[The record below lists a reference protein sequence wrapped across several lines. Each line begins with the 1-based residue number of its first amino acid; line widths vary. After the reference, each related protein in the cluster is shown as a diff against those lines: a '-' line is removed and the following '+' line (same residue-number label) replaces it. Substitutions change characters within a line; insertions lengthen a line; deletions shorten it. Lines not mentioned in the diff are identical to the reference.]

1 LNSEPGT
8 DSFKFKIENEGG
20 GMHDLYNFVSGPLAW
35 LAFIVFFG
43 GSLYRLITLFVL
55 INQKE
60 RFIYTYMSLKYG
72 LRSILHWSTPF
83 ATENMKRHPLLT
95 IVTFAFHICLLLTP
109 IFLLAHVTM
118 IDESWNISWWNL
130 SEGAAQIMTVMVVA
144 CCVFFLIRRLVS
156 PEVQYV
162 TAASDYVILALVAA
176 PFVTGFLAYYQ
187 WLDYQIIVIL
197 HILSGE
203 ILLVAIP
210 FTRLSHMLFA
220 PLTRAYM
227 GSEFGGIRHARD
239 W

>member
-1 LNSEPGT
+1 
-8 DSFKFKIENEGG
+8 
-20 GMHDLYNFVSGPLAW
+20 MHDLYNFVSGPLAW

-60 RFIYTYMSLKYG
+60 KFIYTYMSLKYG

-109 IFLLAHVTM
+109 IFLLAHITM
-118 IDESWNISWWNL
+118 IDESWNISWGNL
-130 SEGAAQIMTVMVVA
+130 SEGAAQIMTVIVVA
-144 CCVFFLIRRLVS
+144 SCVFFLIRRLVS

-162 TAASDYVILALVAA
+162 TAASDFVILALVAA

-187 WLDYQIIVIL
+187 WLDYQIVVIL

-227 GSEFGGIRHARD
+227 GSEFGGVRHARD